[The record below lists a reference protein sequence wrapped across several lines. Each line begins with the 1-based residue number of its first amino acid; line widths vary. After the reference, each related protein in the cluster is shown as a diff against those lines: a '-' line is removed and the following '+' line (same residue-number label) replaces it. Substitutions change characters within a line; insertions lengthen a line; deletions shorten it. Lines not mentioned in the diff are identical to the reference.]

1 MLAPASAANQPSM
14 ATIRMAEGIINGK
27 DNRVGVFINLKKAFD
42 SIDHNISVNISM
54 EYEDQH

>member
-14 ATIRMAEGIINGK
+14 ATIQTAEGIINGK